1 MDCTGTALTKTAVT
15 ELALWLNKLTNRM
28 MGDFWEISNGRLL
41 STFRSTRGVAGSFS
55 EWFNKQTSFQQHN
68 FSPWMSQSQ
77 TCHPKTTQTLKRNQS
92 YLSPLQSDF
101 SKEAEI
107 DRSAI
112 FQQQAL
118 LYSASEWF
126 LFNTLYCSQYWLGL
140 NVLKQVTCTEWLSCI
155 ALLLCVCQ
163 CFNWLK
169 HSLLCFAVGCVIRW
183 ITQMQHLVCGVT

>member
-1 MDCTGTALTKTAVT
+1 MDCKDKALTKTAVT

-41 STFRSTRGVAGSFS
+41 STFLSNRGVAGSFS

-68 FSPWMSQSQ
+68 FSPWMSQPQ
-77 TCHPKTTQTLKRNQS
+77 TCHLKTTQTLKRTQS

-101 SKEAEI
+101 SKEVEI

-126 LFNTLYCSQYWLGL
+126 LFNTLYCSQYWLGQI
-140 NVLKQVTCTEWLSCI
+140 VLKQQWLSCI
-155 ALLLCVCQ
+155 ALLWCECQ

-169 HSLLCFAVGCVIRW
+169 HSLYCVLQW
-183 ITQMQHLVCGVT
+183 DVL

>member
-1 MDCTGTALTKTAVT
+1 MDCTAVT

-41 STFRSTRGVAGSFS
+41 STFLSNRGVGGSFS

-68 FSPWMSQSQ
+68 LSPWMSQSQ
-77 TCHPKTTQTLKRNQS
+77 IRHLKTTQTLKRNES

-107 DRSAI
+107 DSSAI

-118 LYSASEWF
+118 LYSASEWL
-126 LFNTLYCSQYWLGL
+126 LFNTLYCSQYWLGQ
-140 NVLKQVTCTEWLSCI
+140 NVLKGVTSTEWLSCI
-155 ALLLCVCQ
+155 ALLWCVCQ

-169 HSLLCFAVGCVIRW
+169 LFLYFVLQRDV
-183 ITQMQHLVCGVT
+183 L

>member
-1 MDCTGTALTKTAVT
+1 MDCKDKALTKTAVT

-41 STFRSTRGVAGSFS
+41 STFLGTRGVAGSFS

-68 FSPWMSQSQ
+68 FSPWMSQPQ
-77 TCHPKTTQTLKRNQS
+77 TCHLKTTQTLKRTQS
-92 YLSPLQSDF
+92 YLSPLRSDF

-126 LFNTLYCSQYWLGL
+126 LFNTLYCSQHWLGQI
-140 NVLKQVTCTEWLSCI
+140 VLKEHWVIIMHSSLVM
-155 ALLLCVCQ
+155 CVSV
-163 CFNWLK
+163 F
-169 HSLLCFAVGCVIRW
+169 
-183 ITQMQHLVCGVT
+183 